1 MKKILINCFKFL
13 KKNKVLVFI
22 FVIFVCEL
30 FLRFYQMDSRN
41 PFGYDQFDNAWA
53 AKKIIVDNNI
63 PLVGMV
69 AKADSGIYIGP
80 AYYYLI
86 SIFYWLTNLNPI
98 ASPLFAG
105 VTSIFTFWVI
115 FYFVKKLTNTKV
127 AIIAVVINTFSYMAI
142 VFDRVQWPVDFI
154 PSVSLIIF
162 YLLYKII
169 TGDAKKIVWLALA
182 IGFMWSMHFTAIFFP
197 IIVILSLPFFPKNKE
212 TLKYILISIP
222 LFLLCLMPNIVYQLN
237 QKGANGAFSGYLTN
251 NYHGFHLRRVLQLTH
266 DALIQF
272 NPYLVIKE
280 GEYAKYLLFPLFFL
294 VFLYK
299 KITRNNL
306 VFCYLILLWFIVPW
320 FVFATYTG
328 ELSDY
333 YFSINRFIVLLVLSY
348 FVYRVWSLKFL
359 VAKAIVIIFLITYC
373 AYNFALFLNYHNDNN
388 LVAEEKSVVQRI
400 NNGEHLQWQQGVP
413 EVYIYY
419 YLMMQKGIKIYQ

>member
-1 MKKILINCFKFL
+1 
-13 KKNKVLVFI
+13 
-22 FVIFVCEL
+22 
-30 FLRFYQMDSRN
+30 MDLRN

-53 AKKIIVDNNI
+53 AKKIVVDHYF

-98 ASPLFAG
+98 ASSLFAG

-115 FYFVKKLTNTKV
+115 FYFIKKLTNTQV

-154 PSVSLIIF
+154 PSMSLIIF
-162 YLLYKII
+162 YLLYKVV
-169 TGDAKKIVWLALA
+169 TGDSKKIVWLALA
-182 IGFMWSMHFTAIFFP
+182 IGFMWSIHFTAIFFP
-197 IIVILSLPFFPKNKE
+197 IIVILSLPFFPRNKE

-222 LFLLCLMPNIVYQLN
+222 LFILCLMPNIIYQLS
-237 QKGANGAFSGYLTN
+237 QKGANGAFGGYLSGS
-251 NYHGFHLRRVLQLTH
+251 YHGFHLRRVLQLTH

-272 NPYLVIKE
+272 NPYLTIKE

-299 KITRNNL
+299 KIIRNNL
-306 VFCYLILLWFIVPW
+306 VFCYLVLLWFVVPW
-320 FVFATYTG
+320 FVFATYSG

-333 YFSINRFIVLLVLSY
+333 YFSINRFVVLLILSY
-348 FVYRVWSLKFL
+348 FIYRIWSLKFL
-359 VAKAIVIIFLITYC
+359 LVKVIVTVFLITYC
-373 AYNFALFLNYHNDNN
+373 VYNLTFFLQYGNDNN
-388 LVAEEKSVVQRI
+388 LMAEEKTVNQKI
-400 NNGEHLQWQQGVP
+400 NNHKYIHWQQGVP
-413 EVYIYY
+413 EAYIYY
-419 YLMMQKGIKIYQ
+419 YLMRQKGVRVY